1 MSKLRDYVDIVKTK
15 DLTAEKLKK
24 LYDNNGY
31 IALLTGGK
39 SFGYTKEI
47 LPEYLQQG
55 EILAIPVG
63 GSFNVKYHNG
73 FYYNANNYILQ
84 TKESLDIKYL
94 YYQLQNK
101 KTLIDG
107 LYQGWG
113 CKKLKIQSLL
123 NLEIKLPCILKQK
136 EIVKV
141 LDLLTSSTK
150 ELTNKIFDKDK
161 QYKYYLSELFNMK
174 SEFLQKLLEGKKVE
188 WRTLGEVAE
197 YVRGLTYSKTDES
210 QNKEGYKVLR
220 ANNITLS
227 NNIIN
232 FEDVKIVKFSTKVK
246 ETQKLYKDD
255 ILISSASGSREHVGK
270 VAFIYNDIDYY
281 FGGFMGVVRCN
292 NALMP
297 RFLFH
302 ILISNIFQN
311 YLNEVLN
318 SSTINNISLS
328 IMNDFP
334 IPIPPMEVQMEVV
347 RILDLLTSHT
357 TELNKELIARKKQ
370 YEYYR
375 NKLLTF
381 GEGEAEWKALG
392 EVGDIKM
399 CKRILKN
406 QTSSLG
412 DIPFYKIG
420 TFGKEPN
427 AFISKEL
434 YLEYR
439 QKYSFPKIGDILI
452 SASGTIGRVVIYDGK
467 PAYYQDSNIVWI
479 DNNEKV
485 VLNKYLWHFYKVAKW
500 NVSTGGTIDR
510 LYNDDLR
517 RVKIPIPPLSK
528 QQEIV
533 EVLDKFDAL
542 TNSITEGLPRE
553 IELRQKQYEYYRNK
567 LLLST

>member
-1 MSKLRDYVDIVKTK
+1 MSKLRDYIDIVKTK

-101 KTLIDG
+101 KTSIEG

-123 NLEIKLPCILKQK
+123 NLEIKLPCVSKQK

-141 LDLLTSSTK
+141 LDLLTSLTK
-150 ELTNKIFDKDK
+150 KLTTKIFDKDK

-188 WRTLGEVAE
+188 WRTLGEVAKYE
-197 YVRGLTYSKTDES
+197 QPTQYLVKNQNYNDEFTTPVLTAGKTFILGYTDEEDGIYKAS
-210 QNKEGYKVLR
+210 QEPVIIFDDFTTANKWVDFDFK
-220 ANNITLS
+220 A
-227 NNIIN
+227 
-232 FEDVKIVKFSTKVK
+232 K
-246 ETQKLYKDD
+246 
-255 ILISSASGSREHVGK
+255 SSAMKMITSIDEEKFLLRY
-270 VAFIYNDIDYY
+270 IYYWLNTLPSELIEGDHK
-281 FGGFMGVVRCN
+281 RQW
-292 NALMP
+292 
-297 RFLFH
+297 
-302 ILISNIFQN
+302 ISNFCNKQ
-311 YLNEVLN
+311 
-318 SSTINNISLS
+318 
-328 IMNDFP
+328 
-334 IPIPPMEVQMEVV
+334 IPIPPMEVQKEVV

-357 TELNKELIARKKQ
+357 TELNKELTARKKQ

-381 GEGEAEWKALG
+381 GEDEAEWKALG
-392 EVGDIKM
+392 EALIRTKGTNITANQMKQIDKQNAP
-399 CKRILKN
+399 LKIFAGGKTVAFVN
-406 QTSSLG
+406 FN
-412 DIPFYKIG
+412 DIPEKDINTKPSIIVKSRGVVEFEFY
-420 TFGKEPN
+420 
-427 AFISKEL
+427 
-434 YLEYR
+434 
-439 QKYSFPKIGDILI
+439 D
-452 SASGTIGRVVIYDGK
+452 K
-467 PAYYQDSNIVWI
+467 PFSHKNEMWSYHS
-479 DNNEKV
+479 NNE
-485 VLNKYLWHFYKVAKW
+485 NINIKYVYYYCKINEKYFQRIASKMQMPQIAIPDTDKF
-500 NVSTGGTIDR
+500 
-510 LYNDDLR
+510 
-517 RVKIPIPPLSK
+517 KIPIPPLSK

-542 TNSITEGLPRE
+542 TNSITEGLPKE